1 MMLRVHVNL
10 EIANWF
16 AFKQS
21 LNIRIDHSLLMAHV
35 CGYGTRIF
43 VIQFHYETCQIVIF
57 VERFCKFLAYERQ
70 LEVNI
75 IGMARLKILQ
85 QRRHRQSRCII
96 KIAVTIN
103 CKVHHRKECICV
115 YMLFLAH
122 LTYCLITKTEADA
135 EAAKALQKV
144 VVVPDKRNHLVL
156 GLIHF
161 LLLHVCLI
169 ITCVSFLPK
178 NYGCTIIVKQPCY
191 TLYYMTCAK

>member
-1 MMLRVHVNL
+1 MMLRVHVYL
-10 EIANWF
+10 EVANGL

-21 LNIRIDHSLLMAHV
+21 LYIRVDHSLLMTHV
-35 CGYGTRIF
+35 CGNGACIF
-43 VIQFHYETCQIVIF
+43 IIQLHYQTCQIIVL
-57 VERFCKFLAYERQ
+57 VKRFGKFLAYKRQ
-70 LEVNI
+70 LEVDI

-85 QRRHRQSRCII
+85 QRGHRQSRCII

-103 CKVHHRKECICV
+103 RKVHHRKECICI

-122 LTYCLITKTEADA
+122 LTYCLVAKTKADA

-191 TLYYMTCAK
+191 TLYII